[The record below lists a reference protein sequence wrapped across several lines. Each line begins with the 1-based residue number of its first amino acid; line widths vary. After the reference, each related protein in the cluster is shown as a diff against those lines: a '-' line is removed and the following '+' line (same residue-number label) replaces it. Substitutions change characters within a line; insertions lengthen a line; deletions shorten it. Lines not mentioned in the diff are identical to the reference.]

1 MMNKNMSQSKKEAAL
16 EKITRTK
23 LIPVFYHADPGT
35 CKAVVKACY
44 EGGIRV
50 FEFTNRGDRA
60 FDNFVLL
67 KEYIRESFPGMLLGI
82 GTIKEEKTAERYIQA
97 GADFIISPI
106 INPAIAPVCRDHD
119 LLWIPGCMTP
129 TEIDLAERSG
139 AKLVKLFP
147 GNLLGPEYVN
157 AIKALFPNLLFMPT
171 GGVEPTA
178 ESIRQW
184 LQAGVVALGMGSK
197 LITADILKTGGFPE
211 LKEKVELM
219 MGIIEAVS
227 KDNK

>member
-82 GTIKEEKTAERYIQA
+82 GTVKDADTARKYLSVHP
-97 GADFIISPI
+97 DFIVSPVI
-106 INPAIAPVCRDHD
+106 QPAIAPLCAERD

-147 GNLLGPEYVN
+147 GNLLGPDYL
-157 AIKALFPNLLFMPT
+157 KAVKELFPGILFMPT

-178 ESIRQW
+178 ESISKW
-184 LQAGVVALGMGSK
+184 WNAGVAAVGMGSR
-197 LITADILKTGGFPE
+197 LITPDLMKAGDFGTM
-211 LKEKVELM
+211 KEKVELV
-219 MGIIEAVS
+219 MGLIEAVS
-227 KDNK
+227 SEH